1 MLVGVMKAQMFLP
14 GVSSLKEKRHIVKA
28 VIGRL
33 QSRFDV
39 SVSEVEHQ
47 DSHTSA
53 VLGMAV
59 VSNERAFID
68 QTGFGGGFLSEFIAY
83 HGVWY
88 HDLHADPNDPYW
100 NIAEGHIHVSYP
112 VDTAIAT
119 MATEETLRVL
129 TDYLDTQ
136 IPEPATGLLV
146 LVAVVG
152 LRRRNG

>member
-1 MLVGVMKAQMFLP
+1 MQVGVMEVQMFLA

-33 QSRFDV
+33 QSRFNV

-68 QTGFGGGFLSEFIAY
+68 QQLDAI
-83 HGVWY
+83 
-88 HDLHADPNDPYW
+88 LHFMRND
-100 NIAEGHIHVSYP
+100 G
-112 VDTAIAT
+112 
-119 MATEETLRVL
+119 RF
-129 TDYLDTQ
+129 YLGQ
-136 IPEPATGLLV
+136 VEREIFS
-146 LVAVVG
+146 
-152 LRRRNG
+152 